1 MGYKKLAV
9 YERSYKAALAV
20 HRIRERFP
28 VKERYSMGDQ
38 IWRAAISIPMNIAEG
53 YGKQDSTAEFKRYLR
68 MAMGSSN
75 EVKVLLDFAK
85 DLEYID
91 LKVYERA
98 VGEYDEI
105 GRMLHGLIQSKVRI
119 SNN

>member
-1 MGYKKLAV
+1 MGYRKLAV
-9 YERSYKAALAV
+9 YERSYKAALAI
-20 HRIRERFP
+20 HRIKEGFP
-28 VKERYSMGDQ
+28 AEEKYSMGDQ

-85 DLEYID
+85 DLKYIEEGIYR
-91 LKVYERA
+91 KA
-98 VGEYDEI
+98 FAEYDEI
-105 GRMLHGLIQSKVRI
+105 GRMLHGLIKSKVRI
-119 SNN
+119 SNS

>member
-1 MGYKKLAV
+1 MGYRKLAV

-20 HRIRERFP
+20 HRIKGKFP
-28 VKERYSMGDQ
+28 IEERYSMGDQ

-75 EVKVLLDFAK
+75 EVKVLLDFAR

-91 LKVYERA
+91 LKIYERA
-98 VGEYDEI
+98 AKEYDEI
-105 GRMLHGLIQSKVRI
+105 GRMLHGLIQSGVRI